1 MPSAHVGYNVLVLPF
16 SVDAFLELSDFAMM
30 LSCMDLYICVPVLVM
45 YPQCQKDEVK
55 LCLFDKF
62 LFIGDQ
68 TSSHWYMYES
78 DQVDNTF
85 SNFNVREIIG
95 AFFLD
100 RTKKSLK
107 LHDDNEL
114 FLLKLV
120 LVTWNIS
127 KPKESSN
134 QMLSQIRHIERKKI
148 NYFFSFYVSDLT
160 EHFPA

>member
-30 LSCMDLYICVPVLVM
+30 LSCMDLYICVPVLVV

-55 LCLFDKF
+55 LCLLDKF

-100 RTKKSLK
+100 RTKKIF
-107 LHDDNEL
+107 E
-114 FLLKLV
+114 
-120 LVTWNIS
+120 I
-127 KPKESSN
+127 
-134 QMLSQIRHIERKKI
+134 
-148 NYFFSFYVSDLT
+148 
-160 EHFPA
+160 A